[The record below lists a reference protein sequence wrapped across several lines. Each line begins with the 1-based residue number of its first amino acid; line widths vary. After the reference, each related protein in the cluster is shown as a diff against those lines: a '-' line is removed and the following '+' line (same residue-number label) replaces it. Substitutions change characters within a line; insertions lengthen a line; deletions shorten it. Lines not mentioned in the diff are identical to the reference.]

1 MSIPKYIV
9 YELFK
14 LYRSVDSP
22 TYRPAC
28 APRRQQQLLWSFS
41 GEELPRFAH
50 WGATALK
57 GMSLRLS
64 ICIHGLSL

>member
-1 MSIPKYIV
+1 MSIAKYIV
-9 YELFK
+9 HKLFK

-22 TYRPAC
+22 TYRLAY
-28 APRRQQQLLWSFS
+28 APRHHHQLLWSFN
-41 GEELPRFAH
+41 GEELSSFAH

>member
-9 YELFK
+9 HKLFK

-28 APRRQQQLLWSFS
+28 ASRRQQLLWSLN
-41 GEELPRFAH
+41 GEELSRFAH